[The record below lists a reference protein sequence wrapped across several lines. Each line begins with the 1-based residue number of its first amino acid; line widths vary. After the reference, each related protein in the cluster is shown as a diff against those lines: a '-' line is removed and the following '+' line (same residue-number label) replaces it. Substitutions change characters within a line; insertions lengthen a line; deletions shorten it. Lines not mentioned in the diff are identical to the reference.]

1 MSKTKLNREYV
12 CFLKDL
18 HNAAS
23 SIQQT
28 EKIGI
33 NLVVACRKEGMW
45 YESQLL
51 ASLLPLKHVTNL
63 DYRMQLRSQRIMG
76 LIALEVRAG
85 WERLRDG
92 TEAGRED
99 LLNVRPSKQGRD

>member
-1 MSKTKLNREYV
+1 MSKTKLNREYA

-23 SIQQT
+23 SIQQA
-28 EKIGI
+28 ERNGI
-33 NLVVACRKEGMW
+33 NLVAACMKEGMW
-45 YESQLL
+45 YESHSL
-51 ASLLPLKHVTNL
+51 ASLLPLKPVTNL
-63 DYRMQLRSQRIMG
+63 DYRMQLRSQRI
-76 LIALEVRAG
+76 LIPLEVRAG
-85 WERLRDG
+85 WEHPKDG